1 VLDTPAGPTAAPAD
15 EPKGLLDKLG
25 AALPVALT
33 AIATAFAGMSTT
45 ELSRAMYWKS
55 QAAQDQAK
63 AADQW
68 SLAGFKRDRSLIC
81 QAAADQLRA
90 ISRINAHPVMG
101 NFIQGSG
108 IGGSP
113 EQSRAAAAQYE
124 RLTAARDRLA
134 ELSKSAPG
142 ARPAAVD
149 DPAIRDALAAVREK
163 RPEAEAASL
172 ARKADRDAL
181 DRAIADAEAAVAAYD
196 REWEPVLKTADE
208 AAKPEAG
215 STPGGGSLT
224 GEVRALRYELDQKRY
239 RAEASLNQAVGF
251 LYEVRVRWSAAE
263 SDRHRDRSE
272 KFFYAMLAAQVG
284 ATVSAL
290 GLARKHKSLLWAL
303 AGLAGVVS
311 VAIGA
316 YVYLT

>member
-1 VLDTPAGPTAAPAD
+1 MSDAPAATPEAPAD

-25 AALPVALT
+25 AALPVGLT

-90 ISRINAHPVMG
+90 LAAPNAGDNNSTAGQAEMPALG
-101 NFIQGSG
+101 RLDELARTL
-108 IGGSP
+108 P
-113 EQSRAAAAQYE
+113 E
-124 RLTAARDRLA
+124 
-134 ELSKSAPG
+134 

-149 DPAIRDALAAVREK
+149 DPAVRAALDAVRG
-163 RPEAEAASL
+163 RQPESETVPL
-172 ARKADRDAL
+172 ARKADREAING
-181 DRAIADAEAAVAAYD
+181 AIADAEAAAAAYD
-196 REWEPVLKTADE
+196 RETDQFLRTADE
-208 AAKPEAG
+208 AAAAARKGLPAVGPKFAG
-215 STPGGGSLT
+215 GIQ
-224 GEVRALRYELDQKRY
+224 AWRYDLDRKRY

-251 LYEVRVRWSAAE
+251 LYEVRVRWSGAE
-263 SDRHRDRSE
+263 SDRHRHKSE
-272 KFFYAMLAAQVG
+272 TFFYAMLAAQVG

-290 GLARKHKSLLWAL
+290 GLARKHKSLLWTV